1 MKVKILY
8 YDWNEFTGQDCRMA
22 LEELGHEV
30 IPFHYD
36 WNRLNEDPGFEAAL
50 RKELGDAERS
60 GKPYTCAF
68 SFNFFPVVSAACE
81 RMGMRYISWIFDSP
95 HLPLTS
101 CMVKNRVN
109 RIWVFDRAM
118 YLQMRAEGISTVF
131 YSPLGVNSTRL
142 RSVVKKLDEMP
153 VYEHEVSFLGS
164 LYDNEYN
171 FYDQAAEY
179 LPEYLRGYL
188 EGVFTAQQ
196 QIFGTDLIGEES
208 VLPAEKVREL
218 NRYMKFALSGSYRM
232 NLDQVIRD
240 ILRKKVTQEE
250 RRKLLERFG
259 KCCKLDLYT
268 QEYSPVIENVYDL
281 GRADYMEKMPRV
293 FHRSKI
299 NLNFTMRSIRS
310 GIPLRALDIMAAGG
324 FLLTGYQQELDEY
337 FVNGQE
343 LVMAG
348 SPEEMQELI
357 GYYLAHDSEREKIAR
372 KGKEKTLKQFDYHI
386 RVRKMIKE
394 SE

>member
-1 MKVKILY
+1 MKILY
-8 YDWNEFTGQDCRMA
+8 YDWNEFTGKDCRMV

-30 IPFHYD
+30 IPFRYD
-36 WNRLNEDPGFEAAL
+36 WNRLNEDPGFETAL
-50 RKELGDAERS
+50 HKELTDAGTC
-60 GKPYTCAF
+60 GKPYACAF

-81 RMGMRYISWIFDSP
+81 RMNVAYISWIFDSP

-101 CMVKNRVN
+101 CMVRNHVN
-109 RIWVFDRAM
+109 RIWIFDRAM
-118 YLQMRAEGISTVF
+118 YLQMKKEEISTVF
-131 YSPLGVNSTRL
+131 YSPLGVNSKRL
-142 RSVVKKLDEMP
+142 REVSGKLDEMP
-153 VYEHEVSFLGS
+153 VYEHEVTFLGS

-188 EGVFTAQQ
+188 EGVFAAQQ

-208 VLPAEKVREL
+208 ILPAEKIREL
-218 NRYMKFALSGSYRM
+218 NRYMKFALSGSYQM
-232 NLDQVIRD
+232 NMDQVIRD

-259 KCCKLDLYT
+259 KYCKLDLYT

-281 GRADYMEKMPRV
+281 GRADYMKKMPRI

-324 FLLTGYQQELDEY
+324 FLLTGYQQELEEY

-357 GYYLAHDSEREKIAR
+357 LYYLEHDRERMEIAQR
-372 KGKEKTLKQFDYHI
+372 GQEKTLNLFDYRI
-386 RVRKMIKE
+386 LLKKMIEE
-394 SE
+394 SL